1 MACVMHMLA
10 AVSLITSLPPKCS
23 AVRLCCAPADVVGQK
38 ATALARLF
46 GFEVPPSTKVLI
58 GEATEIGRGE
68 PMSFEKLCPVLGE
81 CRPRLQ
87 GADGGNLYCRFANH
101 SYQWTL
107 DTSNVGIT

>member
-1 MACVMHMLA
+1 MQCY
-10 AVSLITSLPPKCS
+10 PP
-23 AVRLCCAPADVVGQK
+23 ATDVVGQK

-81 CRPRLQ
+81 WKATRK
-87 GADGGNLYCRFANH
+87 
-101 SYQWTL
+101 
-107 DTSNVGIT
+107 